1 MFDAIAAR
9 QSNGNRSRS
18 TVVAGMAFVL
28 VYFATGMFSHGLRQ
42 SFPGSSPI
50 WPPAGLALAG
60 LLLWGYKLW
69 PGIFAAAFLVSL
81 TGSARPGT
89 EALLA
94 VKAFGVAA
102 GSALEAILGAW
113 LVRRFAGGERGPN
126 RVADVMGF
134 AFATGAACVIGATA
148 TTLSFAMCGLL
159 AQGYA
164 MQTWFTLW
172 MGHLAGDWTVAPLV
186 MMWTSQPWR
195 RLEPGKW
202 IEAGLLALAVAIV
215 SSVIFVG
222 WPFPASADLP
232 LALLTVPLLLWA
244 ALRFTARAVVLVV
257 AAISAV
263 AVAAAVE
270 GVGPFALP
278 SLTTSLV
285 ALQTF
290 ICIVSVTALALAA
303 AISERDVAQATLS
316 QKEKILADIAEG
328 APVGLLR
335 LRADGVIQWANPAQ
349 LDLLGYSQEDYVG
362 KSAADFYDNPAEGRD
377 VLARLKRGDTL
388 RDYETRLHTR
398 DGSLRTVLINSSA
411 SYREDGTLLH
421 ARLFTH
427 NITGRRR
434 AEEENR
440 RLNLELEK
448 RVQQRTAQ
456 LEAANKELE
465 AFSYSVSHDLRAPL
479 RALRGF
485 TEALLELH
493 ASQLDARGQEF
504 LRRACA
510 ASCQM
515 DRLIEDLLKL
525 SQVSRGA
532 LQHQEVNLSVLA
544 GDIATELAASD
555 SARKID
561 FLIAPD
567 CVADGDARLVR
578 VALDNL
584 LRNAWKFS
592 GKRPDARVEFGLTE
606 EPETAFF
613 VRDNGAG
620 FDMAYAKRLF
630 GVFQRLHAASEFPGT
645 GIGLATV
652 QRIIHR
658 HGGRSWAVGAVNSG
672 ATFYFTL
679 PGARHGAT
687 LRLCA

>member
-1 MFDAIAAR
+1 M
-9 QSNGNRSRS
+9 
-18 TVVAGMAFVL
+18 
-28 VYFATGMFSHGLRQ
+28 
-42 SFPGSSPI
+42 
-50 WPPAGLALAG
+50 AG
-60 LLLWGYKLW
+60 LLLWGHKLW

-81 TGSARPGT
+81 TGSAQPATG
-89 EALLA
+89 ALLA
-94 VKAFGVAA
+94 FKACGVAA
-102 GSALEAILGAW
+102 GSVLEAIVGAW
-113 LVRRFAGGERGPN
+113 LVLRFAKGEREPN
-126 RVADVMGF
+126 RVAHVMGF
-134 AFATGAACVIGATA
+134 AFATGAACLIGATA
-148 TTLSFAMCGLL
+148 TTLSMALGGFL
-159 AQGYA
+159 ATDHV
-164 MQTWFTLW
+164 MQTWSTLW
-172 MGHLAGDWTVAPLV
+172 MGHLAGAWTVAPLV
-186 MMWTSQPWR
+186 LMWTSQPWG
-195 RLEPGKW
+195 RLEPAKW
-202 IEAGLLALAVAIV
+202 IEAGLLAVAAAIV

-232 LALLTVPLLLWA
+232 LAFLTVPILLWA
-244 ALRFTARAVVLVV
+244 ALRFTARAVMLVA

-263 AVAAAVE
+263 AVAATVE
-270 GVGPFALP
+270 GIGPFALA
-278 SLTTSLV
+278 SVATSLL

-303 AISERDVAQATLS
+303 AISERDIARATLS
-316 QKEKILADIAEG
+316 QKEKILTDIAEG
-328 APVGLLR
+328 APIGLLR

-349 LDLLGYSQEDYVG
+349 LELLGYTQEDYVG
-362 KSAADFYDNPAEGRD
+362 KSASEFYDNPAEGRD

-388 RDYETRLHTR
+388 RDYETRLHAR
-398 DGSLRTVLINSSA
+398 DGSMRTVLINSSA

-493 ASQLDARGQEF
+493 AAQLDARGQEF

-525 SQVSRGA
+525 SHVSRGA
-532 LQHQEVNLSVLA
+532 LQHQEVNLSLLA
-544 GDIATELAASD
+544 GDIAAELADSD
-555 SARKID
+555 SARKVE
-561 FLIAPD
+561 FLIEPD
-567 CVADGDARLVR
+567 CVAEGDPRLVR

-592 GKRPDARVEFGLTE
+592 GKRADARIEFGLTE
-606 EPETAFF
+606 EAEPAFF

-620 FDMAYAKRLF
+620 FDMAFAKRLF

-658 HGGRSWAVGAVNSG
+658 HGGRSWAVGAVNGG

-679 PGARHGAT
+679 PGARHRAS
-687 LRLCA
+687 LQLCA